1 MICLLVMTDGR
12 GDCLTRT
19 LASFDSQVC
28 GAITRRVIHD
38 DSGDAD
44 YRAWLLEEYPD
55 FEIVSTAGRSGFGG
69 AIANAWQHIESG
81 DEPYLFHLEDDF
93 TFNDEVNLWD
103 LAVVLELNSQLAQ
116 IALKRQPVNPT
127 EAKAG
132 GFMGQ
137 WPDEF
142 TDRTTLDVQWCEHRL
157 FWTTNPALIPM
168 RVVAWGWPDCPQ
180 SERRFAESVFA
191 DPSVTVGYLGH
202 KDRAPVVHHIGERRN
217 GVGY

>member
-19 LASFDSQVC
+19 LASFAASVD
-28 GAITRRVIHD
+28 GPITRKVIHD
-38 DSGDAD
+38 DSGDPD
-44 YRAWLLEEYPD
+44 YRAWLVDEYPG
-55 FEIVSTAGRSGFGG
+55 FEVVSTLGRSGFGG
-69 AIANAWQHIESG
+69 AIANGWGWCETG
-81 DEPYLFHLEDDF
+81 DEEYLFHLEDDF
-93 TFNDEVNLWD
+93 TFNRPVHLTD
-103 LAVVLELNSQLAQ
+103 LAAVLAANPRLAQ

-142 TDRTTLDVQWCEHRL
+142 ADRETLGVEWCEHRL

-168 RVVAWGWPDCPQ
+168 RVVRWGWPIVPQ

-191 DPSVTVGYLGH
+191 DPDLSVAYFGH
-202 KDRAPVVHHIGERRN
+202 RDTPPAVHHIGTVRA
-217 GVGY
+217 GCGY